1 MIRLFCMVAGAMATG
16 IILSLA
22 ARTAQGQEAIRPAA
36 SATESQLPE
45 QQSVGADPSIQVVID
60 RYEKILLSRPQIGT
74 AFDKFYEHHSRQGTL
89 AEYCLVLDRRAT
101 ESSDGKL
108 FHLLGLVQLRNG
120 LTDAAIASLKR
131 SQNLRP
137 MDAAVKIHLSQALTK
152 SKDYLAAL
160 KSLQSAADDKPTAP
174 LAIEIIKQV
183 GQLAGRSDPQL
194 AANILVK
201 LAEQFPSSAQVIEKL
216 APTLAELDAERARP
230 LYSKLIELT
239 REPQR
244 RVEIQME
251 SAQLMKRLGQPEQ
264 TLSELEKLVVRVKP
278 GSWLHSTLIEKIE
291 QLTEE
296 LLGADGL
303 IERYERALSERPDD
317 VTVMLR
323 LAKLLGNADRFED
336 ARAILVK
343 ANRSAP
349 SETEPLIMLVD
360 LLEKAQRFDEAAS
373 ACRELTEME
382 PGNVDFIVR
391 AGQLMLKDGSRESL
405 ERQAEAATMWRRMLM
420 GHEQDA
426 ARRVQLAELFSDA
439 AMSEEAIKV
448 YREALELDGA
458 QFEFQERFAEY
469 LQRLGRKEEARDVL
483 LNAVGLASR
492 SANKVEDS
500 EADKSP
506 AGLASDERQS
516 LVRASTLLDRW
527 GFRSDAIATLKKAC
541 EFQPQFADLLN
552 LAQLLAADQ
561 RDAEAQGVLARATKL
576 AIHLKEFNAVWDAL
590 ISVYKR
596 DVELADRVVELKRKL
611 AEAKVP
617 ANAASLQPND
627 AAERSELEQFE
638 QLEELEKL
646 ALMQAA
652 LGLPLDA
659 AETIHQAASTV
670 EINSL
675 RMWFLAARLE
685 REAGLSFREID
696 SLRKLAELD
705 VRNQAEYLQRVATIQ
720 FQQNQ
725 IDEALKTLDL
735 ILQSPA
741 ATLVH
746 YQMAW
751 TFCLQAKLPERSIDY
766 VRKATAA
773 FANERAVWLVL
784 SQRLTAPADRAEAID
799 AAWRAL
805 ELSPEES
812 QQKEVL
818 DLFWAMYG
826 SKEDP
831 SELLDRIERFGV
843 AEDREDDADKWIAW
857 SLRAFDQRDAS
868 LRLAA
873 RVLERSNASAELLH
887 AAVDL
892 SVKYEELE
900 QALKLQKQLSRL
912 SPSARNQL
920 RAGELMGLNDD
931 WQGAIEVW
939 SGVVREPANAA
950 SVVAYAK
957 ELTARGQFQSVI
969 ELAEVAVETKQNTWE
984 LLALG
989 IHANVE
995 LQQILEAA
1003 KLADVL
1009 LAINLPHGSPAT
1021 KLPADETP
1029 TGLESQSALA
1039 EVDLKAEV
1047 APATTA
1053 RDRLAWLE
1061 HAGVW
1066 QAKLNE
1072 VDINRV
1078 GYRTNQM
1085 NPRSAQAAA
1094 VRHLAI
1100 QRGAAI
1106 RSAPKQLPVIECF
1119 GDARALAVLAKFGK
1133 VRQRK
1138 SAERQAWLNYVD
1150 AAIVSKNVDQLWDC
1164 VLVMEP
1170 WRSRAV
1176 TVNSAGAIEVREDSL
1191 LVRFAEVLDA
1201 LVDLSEKEAL
1211 ELAVSDVVSRRHLQ
1225 YQMAS
1230 RLQQNVPAMNE
1241 KEITRLEKLV
1251 HTAQSQGVALAGVW
1265 EVTLAVEL
1273 KRANRGED
1281 ADIELSKQLSKAVEP
1296 ADIERLTTASLQIH
1310 AIGKSSWWA
1319 SEKLLLRAFEL
1330 ELKSGKVSNE
1340 LQAALRSVVN
1350 LRDAKP
1356 GEYYEFLNSMIAIQ
1370 AKYVSELAPDAMMV
1384 DSRLNTPR
1392 RALLTA
1398 MKNGT
1403 GDRAVPVYFDRSS
1416 LLSNSLKLVLS
1427 ILQEDERE
1435 ALLVELTPK
1444 ASELQTTDRLSVA
1457 DSAVRWT
1464 SVSAVY
1470 AAGGEL
1476 EAALKYLRLA
1486 IEQGLAPEVATLQ
1499 ATRVLVGLGRAEEA
1513 MAMLA
1518 SIEPLNETILREVEL
1533 WRMELALASDNDQE
1547 ARRAA
1552 QSLANLP
1559 LEIHDSRE
1567 VATVLSR
1574 HRASK

>member
-22 ARTAQGQEAIRPAA
+22 ARTAQGQEAIRPDA
-36 SATESQLPE
+36 SATESPLPAE
-45 QQSVGADPSIQVVID
+45 QAVGVDPSIQVVID
-60 RYEKILLSRPQIGT
+60 RYEKILLSRPQMGT

-89 AEYCLVLDRRAT
+89 AEYCLGLERRAT
-101 ESSDGKL
+101 ESSDGNL
-108 FHLLGLVQLRNG
+108 FQLLGLLQLRNG
-120 LTDAAIASLKR
+120 LTDAAIANLKR

-137 MDAAVKIHLSQALTK
+137 KDAAVKIHLSQALTK
-152 SKDYLAAL
+152 SKDYLGAL
-160 KSLQSAADDKPTAP
+160 ESLQSAVDDQPAAP

-183 GQLAGRSDPQL
+183 GQLAGRSNPQL
-194 AANILVK
+194 AADIMVK
-201 LAEQFPSSAQVIEKL
+201 LAEQFPSSAQVIGKL

-264 TLSELEKLVVRVKP
+264 ALSELEKLVVRVKP

-296 LLGADGL
+296 LLGTDGL
-303 IERYERALSERPDD
+303 IQRYERALSERPDD
-317 VTVMLR
+317 VMVMLR
-323 LAKLLGNADRFED
+323 LSRLLGSAEKFAD
-336 ARAILVK
+336 ARAILEK
-343 ANRSAP
+343 AHRAAP
-349 SETEPLIMLVD
+349 SETEPLIILVD
-360 LLEKAQRFDEAAS
+360 LFEQAQRFEEAAS
-373 ACRELTEME
+373 ACRKLAELE
-382 PGNVDFIVR
+382 PANVDFIVR
-391 AGQLMLKDGSRESL
+391 AGKLVLKDRSKEL
-405 ERQAEAATMWRRMLM
+405 AERQAEAATVWRRLLM

-439 AMSEEAIKV
+439 EMSEEAIKV
-448 YREALELDGA
+448 YREALELAGT

-492 SANKVEDS
+492 SADKVEDS
-500 EADKSP
+500 EADKSTT
-506 AGLASDERQS
+506 GLGSDERQS
-516 LVRASTLLDRW
+516 FVRASALLDRW
-527 GFRSDAIATLKKAC
+527 GFRGDAIATLKKGC
-541 EFQPQFADLLN
+541 EFQPQFSDLLN

-561 RDAEAQGVLARATKL
+561 RNTEAVGVLARAKKL
-576 AIHLKEFNAVWDAL
+576 AIHLKEFNAVWDAQ

-596 DVELADRVVELKRKL
+596 DVELADRVVELKRRL

-617 ANAASLQPND
+617 ANAASVQPDD
-627 AAERSELEQFE
+627 AAELNQFEQFE
-638 QLEELEKL
+638 QLEQL

-652 LGLPLDA
+652 LGLPVEA
-659 AETIHQAASTV
+659 AETIRQAASKV
-670 EINSL
+670 KSNSL
-675 RMWFLAARLE
+675 RPWFLAARLE

-696 SLRKLAELD
+696 SLGKLAELD

-720 FQQNQ
+720 FQQSQ

-741 ATLVH
+741 ATLLH

-766 VRKATAA
+766 LRKATAA
-773 FANERAVWLVL
+773 FASDRAAWLVL
-784 SQRLTAPADRAEAID
+784 SQRLTGPADRTEAID

-818 DLFWAMYG
+818 DLLWTMYG

-857 SLRAFDQRDAS
+857 SLRVADQRDAS
-868 LRLAA
+868 LRLVA
-873 RVLERSNASAELLH
+873 RMLERSNASAELLQ

-900 QALKLQKQLSRL
+900 HALKLQKRLSRL

-920 RAGELMGLNDD
+920 RVGELMGLNDD

-939 SGVVREPANAA
+939 SSVVREPANIA

-969 ELAEVAVETKQNTWE
+969 ELAEVAVETKQDIWE

-989 IHANVE
+989 IYANVE

-1021 KLPADETP
+1021 KVQVDEIP
-1029 TGLESQSALA
+1029 NSLQNESALS
-1039 EVDLKAEV
+1039 EEDLKTVA
-1047 APATTA
+1047 APAATA

-1138 SAERQAWLNYVD
+1138 SAERQAWLDYVD
-1150 AAIVSKNVDQLWDC
+1150 AAIASKNADQLWDC

-1211 ELAVSDVVSRRHLQ
+1211 ELAISDVVSRRHLQ

-1241 KEITRLEKLV
+1241 KEIARLEKLV
-1251 HTAQSQGVALAGVW
+1251 HTAQSHGVVLAAVW

-1281 ADIELSKQLSKAVEP
+1281 ADIELSKLLSKAVEP
-1296 ADIERLTTASLQIH
+1296 ADIERLATASLQIYSL
-1310 AIGKSSWWA
+1310 GKSSWWA

-1350 LRDAKP
+1350 LRDTTP
-1356 GEYYEFLNSMIAIQ
+1356 SEYYEFLNSMIAIQ
-1370 AKYVSELAPDAMMV
+1370 AKFVSELGPDAMMI

-1403 GDRAVPVYFDRSS
+1403 GDRAVQVYFDHSS
-1416 LLSNSLKLVLS
+1416 LFSSCLKLVLS
-1427 ILQEDERE
+1427 ILQEDERQ

-1457 DSAVRWT
+1457 DRAVRWT

-1486 IEQGLAPEVATLQ
+1486 TEQRLAPEVARLQ

-1513 MAMLA
+1513 MAMLV

-1547 ARRAA
+1547 AQRAA

-1559 LEIHDSRE
+1559 LEMHDSRE

-1574 HRASK
+1574 QRASK